1 MTKREQRVI
10 NAFCNCVAAGEFT
23 ESYAI
28 TLIEDNQRYGWL
40 TDGAK
45 EVFYDFLDSL
55 HPEPAQEPE
64 PEDPEEEPE
73 EEPEEDPEEE
83 PENGGTEENLE
94 TEESEAEEPEQ
105 TPDEG
110 V

>member
-28 TLIEDNQRYGWL
+28 TLIEDDQRYGWL

-45 EVFYDFLDSL
+45 EVFHDFLDSL

-64 PEDPEEEPE
+64 
-73 EEPEEDPEEE
+73 
-83 PENGGTEENLE
+83 NGGTEEE
-94 TEESEAEEPEQ
+94 PEPEEPEAEEPKQ